1 MKDIVNGVIE
11 FANSMQTDE
20 TKMLIS
26 DMVKYLKRVTN

>member
-1 MKDIVNGVIE
+1 MKDIVNGVID

-26 DMVKYLKRVTN
+26 DMVQYIKRVTN